1 MLGTLIKKEL
11 AGFGNTIMNSG
22 KQSSRS
28 RKKKN
33 AGNKVLIGLVLLYFV
48 GILCLFFYHMADM
61 MCETFVSI
69 GLDWAYF
76 SIMSVMSLTFC
87 IIGGAMTA
95 YSTVYKAKDNEFL
108 LSLPIRPSMILS
120 TRVLIC
126 YGVDFAINAIITVV
140 TMVVYGMHYS
150 LTAPM
155 IIGNVVSIIFFP
167 IAGLVLSLLLGWLIA
182 LATSKVPPEK
192 KSYVSLAFVLVFMVV
207 YIYFYI
213 KMMDIVDLIL
223 SATGK
228 VAGFLETWIKPVYW
242 EGQAATGDYTSML
255 LLAVVSVIAFS
266 IIYMILS
273 VSFIKITTT
282 NKGTKK
288 VKYKE
293 EQLKTSDANGALLGR
308 EFLRFRRNTTVMV
321 NFGLS
326 LLLLVIMA
334 VALVIFK
341 GKALDLLGN
350 FGEGM
355 NDIVVLAGLAAIM
368 YILAM
373 CPITAPSISLE
384 ANTLW
389 LLKSLPITSDAVLAA
404 KLKSHLYLT
413 LPVSLLA
420 TGAIIYVA
428 EPSVLIAVFAI
439 ACVAAFNFFMATW
452 GLRLNISKPLF
463 TWNNEAAAVKRS
475 ASVTITMLGA
485 MGIIIT
491 LAVVYIVIGS
501 ETAPELYIGITT
513 LVLALLA
520 FVNYRWIK
528 TKGVEKFEEM

>member
-167 IAGLVLSLLLGWLIA
+167 IAGLVLLRYYFVIHIHLPKIVFLYMFHLMYYIFF
-182 LATSKVPPEK
+182 LHTS
-192 KSYVSLAFVLVFMVV
+192 
-207 YIYFYI
+207 YI
-213 KMMDIVDLIL
+213 
-223 SATGK
+223 
-228 VAGFLETWIKPVYW
+228 
-242 EGQAATGDYTSML
+242 
-255 LLAVVSVIAFS
+255 
-266 IIYMILS
+266 
-273 VSFIKITTT
+273 
-282 NKGTKK
+282 
-288 VKYKE
+288 
-293 EQLKTSDANGALLGR
+293 
-308 EFLRFRRNTTVMV
+308 
-321 NFGLS
+321 
-326 LLLLVIMA
+326 
-334 VALVIFK
+334 
-341 GKALDLLGN
+341 
-350 FGEGM
+350 
-355 NDIVVLAGLAAIM
+355 
-368 YILAM
+368 
-373 CPITAPSISLE
+373 
-384 ANTLW
+384 
-389 LLKSLPITSDAVLAA
+389 
-404 KLKSHLYLT
+404 
-413 LPVSLLA
+413 
-420 TGAIIYVA
+420 
-428 EPSVLIAVFAI
+428 
-439 ACVAAFNFFMATW
+439 
-452 GLRLNISKPLF
+452 
-463 TWNNEAAAVKRS
+463 
-475 ASVTITMLGA
+475 
-485 MGIIIT
+485 
-491 LAVVYIVIGS
+491 
-501 ETAPELYIGITT
+501 
-513 LVLALLA
+513 
-520 FVNYRWIK
+520 
-528 TKGVEKFEEM
+528 

>member
-1 MLGTLIKKEL
+1 
-11 AGFGNTIMNSG
+11 
-22 KQSSRS
+22 
-28 RKKKN
+28 
-33 AGNKVLIGLVLLYFV
+33 
-48 GILCLFFYHMADM
+48 
-61 MCETFVSI
+61 
-69 GLDWAYF
+69 
-76 SIMSVMSLTFC
+76 
-87 IIGGAMTA
+87 
-95 YSTVYKAKDNEFL
+95 
-108 LSLPIRPSMILS
+108 
-120 TRVLIC
+120 
-126 YGVDFAINAIITVV
+126 
-140 TMVVYGMHYS
+140 
-150 LTAPM
+150 
-155 IIGNVVSIIFFP
+155 
-167 IAGLVLSLLLGWLIA
+167 
-182 LATSKVPPEK
+182 
-192 KSYVSLAFVLVFMVV
+192 MVV

-293 EQLKTSDANGALLGR
+293 EQLKTSDANGALL
-308 EFLRFRRNTTVMV
+308 
-321 NFGLS
+321 
-326 LLLLVIMA
+326 
-334 VALVIFK
+334 IFK